1 MDLAT
6 EQMDTVLESS
16 QRMMFEKD
24 TREQIAFSTPCIENY
39 IGPILAVSEQR
50 LRANARNFIAA
61 MPRVRPHFAV
71 KANPDAN
78 ILRIFKEEGCC
89 FEIASSR

>member
-6 EQMDTVLESS
+6 EQMDTVLESN

-39 IGPILAVSEQR
+39 IGPV
-50 LRANARNFIAA
+50 
-61 MPRVRPHFAV
+61 
-71 KANPDAN
+71 
-78 ILRIFKEEGCC
+78 
-89 FEIASSR
+89 